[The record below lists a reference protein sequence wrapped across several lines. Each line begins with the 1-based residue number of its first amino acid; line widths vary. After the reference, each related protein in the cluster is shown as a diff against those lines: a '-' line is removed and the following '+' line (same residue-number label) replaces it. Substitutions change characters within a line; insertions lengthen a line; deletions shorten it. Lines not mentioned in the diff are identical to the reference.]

1 MRYSKLIALSVVAAL
16 AAPVAASTPVL
27 GQSASDS
34 ERTGR
39 ERSAIAVAGLYAGL
53 YGYTAMAWY
62 FGKEVSPTFQW
73 RDEGWFGKD
82 TYAGGADKLGH
93 LWGNYALVRGGTQIL
108 RGGGWDPR
116 ASLWVSTAL
125 SAGFFTLS
133 EIQDGY
139 HGYGFAVND
148 MYANGIGIL
157 LANIMERSPALDRSV
172 SLRMQYFPSQAFIN
186 DAVENGPFNSP
197 EDYSGQTILL
207 SYHLAE
213 LPGVKTARSLG
224 WMRALDVSIGYEAI
238 GYLPERDQ
246 PRQNLFLGLSL
257 NMERLVFGSNQ
268 PARSVSRLVQKLYA
282 PPLTVLRPWAADPF
296 QGSTMSTQTGQ

>member
-1 MRYSKLIALSVVAAL
+1 
-16 AAPVAASTPVL
+16 
-27 GQSASDS
+27 
-34 ERTGR
+34 
-39 ERSAIAVAGLYAGL
+39 
-53 YGYTAMAWY
+53 
-62 FGKEVSPTFQW
+62 
-73 RDEGWFGKD
+73 
-82 TYAGGADKLGH
+82 
-93 LWGNYALVRGGTQIL
+93 
-108 RGGGWDPR
+108 
-116 ASLWVSTAL
+116 
-125 SAGFFTLS
+125 
-133 EIQDGY
+133 
-139 HGYGFAVND
+139 

-257 NMERLVFGSNQ
+257 NMERLVFGSNE

-296 QGSTMSTQTGQ
+296 QGSSRSTQTGQ